1 MSKFLVSYI
10 IIVVLFVAIDMVW
23 LMGVARSTYVAEI
36 GTLLK
41 KQPNLTAALIFYLGY
56 ALGVWFFAVSPGL
69 NSGSW
74 LIAAGLGAAIG
85 AMAYDTYDFTNLSVM
100 EGFGWRIAI
109 IDMVWGTVLSGV
121 TAGLATR
128 LVMMFGL

>member
-41 KQPNLTAALIFYLGY
+41 KQPNLAAALLFYLGY

-69 NSGSW
+69 NAGSW
-74 LIAAGLGAAIG
+74 VIAAGLGAAIG
-85 AMAYDTYDFTNLSVM
+85 AMAYGTYDFTNLSVM

-109 IDMVWGTVLSGV
+109 IDMLWGTVLTGA

-128 LVMMFGL
+128 LAMMLGQ

>member
-41 KQPNLTAALIFYLGY
+41 KQPNLTAAIIFYLGY

-74 LIAAGLGAAIG
+74 LMAAGLGAAIG
-85 AMAYDTYDFTNLSVM
+85 AMAYGTYDFTNLSVM
-100 EGFGWRIAI
+100 ESFGWRIAI
-109 IDMVWGTVLSGV
+109 IDMIWGTVLTSV

>member
-41 KQPNLTAALIFYLGY
+41 KQPNLAAALLFYLGY

-69 NSGSW
+69 NAGSW
-74 LIAAGLGAAIG
+74 VIAAGLGAAIG
-85 AMAYDTYDFTNLSVM
+85 AMAYGTYDFTNLSVM

-109 IDMVWGTVLSGV
+109 IDMIWGTVLTGV

-128 LVMMFGL
+128 LTMMLGQ

>member
-41 KQPNLTAALIFYLGY
+41 KQPNITAAIIFYFGY

-69 NSGSW
+69 NNGSW
-74 LIAAGLGAAIG
+74 MMAAGLGAAIG
-85 AMAYDTYDFTNLSVM
+85 AMAYGTYDFTNLSVM

-109 IDMVWGTVLSGV
+109 IDMIWGTVLTGV
-121 TAGLATR
+121 TAGMATR

>member
-1 MSKFLVSYI
+1 MSKFIVSYI
-10 IIVVLFVAIDMVW
+10 IIVVLFVAIDIVW

-41 KQPNLTAALIFYLGY
+41 KQPNLTAAIIFYVGY

-74 LIAAGLGAAIG
+74 MMAAGLGAAIG
-85 AMAYDTYDFTNLSVM
+85 AMAYGTYDFTNLSVM

-109 IDMVWGTVLSGV
+109 IDMIWGTVLTGV

>member
-85 AMAYDTYDFTNLSVM
+85 AMAYGTYDFTNLSVM